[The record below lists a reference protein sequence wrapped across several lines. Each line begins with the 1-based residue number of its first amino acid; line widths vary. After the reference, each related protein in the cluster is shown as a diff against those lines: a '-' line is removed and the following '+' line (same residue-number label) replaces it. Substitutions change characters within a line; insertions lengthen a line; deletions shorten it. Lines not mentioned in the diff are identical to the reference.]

1 MFSNLSRSTKI
12 LIAVNLVLV
21 FVIII
26 VFALLFL
33 SKPSRNSPAGKNI
46 AVTDSQKKMSDEE
59 KKAAHEK
66 LDETVREILG
76 EDAKTYSIYIFR
88 PGVDD
93 EPFIFQSRKMQ
104 PASMIKM
111 FILAKAMQDVK
122 DQKLSLDE
130 NLTLTRENIVGGA
143 GSLAGYG
150 LGAQIPVRLALE
162 LMISQSDNTATNLL
176 ADRLG
181 MQNIK
186 DYISSHGYTDTEFN
200 HKMMQGGNKILN
212 YTSVK
217 DLGELFRKI
226 YNSECVDSYHDR
238 MMTEYLLKQEDREC
252 LPAVLPLWNVAHK
265 TGEAA
270 TVYGDTI
277 YCDGG
282 ICYGSTGDFIIVMMN
297 DSFVGR
303 AETIEKMQLVALS
316 VASGK
321 TVTQLPNLP
330 GKK

>member
-1 MFSNLSRSTKI
+1 MFNNLNRSTKI
-12 LIAVNLVLV
+12 LIAVNLVLLLAIV
-21 FVIII
+21 I

-33 SKPSRNSPAGKNI
+33 TGSTKKSSTNKNI
-46 AVTDSQKKMSDEE
+46 PVTDTQKKMSDEE

-66 LDETVREILG
+66 LEKAVSEILG
-76 EDAKTYSIYIFR
+76 EDSKTYSVYVFR

-111 FILAKAMQDVK
+111 FVLAKAMQDAK

-130 NLTLTRENIVGGA
+130 NLTLNRENIVGGA

-150 LGAQIPVRLALE
+150 IGAQIPVRLALE

-181 MQNIK
+181 IANINA
-186 DYISSHGYTDTEFN
+186 YISEHGYTDTEFN
-200 HKMMQGGNKILN
+200 HKMMQGGNRILN

-226 YNSECVDSYHDR
+226 YNSECVDPYHDR
-238 MMTEYLLKQEDREC
+238 MMTEYLLKQEDTEC
-252 LPAVLPLWNVAHK
+252 LPAALPLWNVAHK

-277 YCDGG
+277 YCEGG

-297 DSFVGR
+297 DSFIGR
-303 AETIEKMQLVALS
+303 ADTIEKLQLIALS

-321 TVTQLPNLP
+321 TATKIP